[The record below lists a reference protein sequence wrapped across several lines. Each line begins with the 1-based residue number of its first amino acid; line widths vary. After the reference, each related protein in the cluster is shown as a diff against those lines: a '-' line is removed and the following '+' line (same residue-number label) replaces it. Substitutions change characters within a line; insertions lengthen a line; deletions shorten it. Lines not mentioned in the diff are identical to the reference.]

1 MQNATQVA
9 QKLAALTDLG
19 LERMDV
25 APVTSETLAV
35 EGKRWKVVASRPA
48 MGTLVTIST
57 ISGSRERAELAV
69 GHAFEE
75 MDRLIGLFTRFERD
89 SALSYLNETGMLD
102 AAPPEVTRV
111 VSTALDYHRI
121 SSGAFDITVAPM
133 LELFRAR
140 FEDPVPSVPS
150 DSEIVAALEHVGRQH
165 VQVTRRRIRFLR
177 EGVAV
182 TLDGI
187 AKGFIVDA
195 VARILDRHGVKRY
208 LVNAGGDIRSRG
220 TKEGGRPWTVAVRN
234 PLGGDAFLDT
244 IHLTGGA
251 VATSGSYEIHFDDDM
266 TFHHIV
272 DAQTGRSP
280 LHAVSVSVVAPTAMA
295 ADALATS
302 AFVLG
307 PSPGVALVDGL
318 RGCACLVIDRD
329 GRSWTSKRWRSAPL
343 TDGAEAAS

>member
-1 MQNATQVA
+1 MQNATHLA
-9 QKLAALTDLG
+9 QKLAALADLG
-19 LERMDV
+19 LDRVDV
-25 APVTSETLAV
+25 APVTTETLAV
-35 EGKRWKVVASRPA
+35 EGKRWKAIMSRPA

-69 GHAFEE
+69 GHAFDE
-75 MDRLIGLFTRFERD
+75 MDRLIGLFSRFERD
-89 SALSYLNETGMLD
+89 SAVSYLNETGTLD

-111 VSTALDYHRI
+111 VGTALEYHEV
-121 SSGAFDITVAPM
+121 SAGAFDITVAPL
-133 LELFRAR
+133 LELFRERFAR
-140 FEDPVPSVPS
+140 PTPIAPCDA
-150 DSEIVAALEHVGRQH
+150 EIRDTLARVGNQH
-165 VQVTRRRIRFLR
+165 VRVTQRRIRFLR
-177 EGVAV
+177 EGVTV

-187 AKGFIVDA
+187 AKGFIVDE
-195 VARILDRHGVKRY
+195 VAGVLARHGVKRY

-220 TKEGGRPWTVAVRN
+220 SKEGGRPWTVAVRN
-234 PLGGDAFLDT
+234 PLGGDAFSDT

-272 DAQTGRSP
+272 DAHTGRSP
-280 LHAVSVSVVAPTAMA
+280 LHAASVSVVAPTAMA

-302 AFVLG
+302 VFVLG
-307 PSPGVALVDGL
+307 PSPGMAFVDGL

-329 GRSWTSKRWRSAPL
+329 GRSWASKRWRSAPL